1 MHLRQIFVGTI
12 ASVFAILAHAQTAV
26 QTTPS
31 YPQTATQQN
40 APSPGAAIANS
51 PQAYTLPH
59 ATAPQSTGNNAAG
72 NGAAGTSLP
81 SPGASGGSATVIVP
95 AGPSPDAIVQE
106 REAKR
111 AAKAEYKA
119 KKKAAKRQYQAQ
131 KKAAKGDYRAEKQQA
146 DVQRD
151 SATTS
156 SGQ

>member
-1 MHLRQIFVGTI
+1 MHLRHILVGTLVS
-12 ASVFAILAHAQTAV
+12 AFAVLANAQTGV

-31 YPQTATQQN
+31 YPPAGTQQG
-40 APSPGAAIANS
+40 APSPGAAVANS
-51 PQAYTLPH
+51 PQAYTPPQLS
-59 ATAPQSTGNNAAG
+59 APQSTGNNATG

-81 SPGASGGSATVIVP
+81 SPAARSGSATVIVP

-119 KKKAAKRQYQAQ
+119 KKKAAKHQYQAQ
-131 KKAAKGDYRAEKQQA
+131 RKAAKDDYRAEKEQA
-146 DVQRD
+146 DIQRD
-151 SATTS
+151 SGTTS